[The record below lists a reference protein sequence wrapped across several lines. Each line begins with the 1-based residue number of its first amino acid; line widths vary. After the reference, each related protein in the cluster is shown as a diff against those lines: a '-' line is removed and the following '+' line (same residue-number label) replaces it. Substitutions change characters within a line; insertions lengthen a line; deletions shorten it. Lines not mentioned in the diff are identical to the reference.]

1 MSKSASDSS
10 DLVSFHYR
18 GKRKLLLCLGS
29 RDCFLHLCD
38 GAGPASPSS
47 ALQHDMAAVP
57 GASRPAS
64 PCSRLLQNSKWGREG
79 GRTLANCWGG
89 VSRRLVLLGPDT
101 SSGKASPQPWGGA
114 FAGLCGL
121 CKGVCRNMTW
131 VFVKLWGHSSIK
143 NSMSLVSSF

>member
-10 DLVSFHYR
+10 DLVSFHHR

-57 GASRPAS
+57 GASHPAS

-114 FAGLCGL
+114 F
-121 CKGVCRNMTW
+121 CRP
-131 VFVKLWGHSSIK
+131 LWPLQGCLPEHDLGICET
-143 NSMSLVSSF
+143 VRA